1 MQDDVRRKLE
11 MAVRVRDFS
20 RTHPS
25 SDVNAQGLLA
35 RLEERIGRA
44 EALAGQQHAG
54 RIASRAATARRKEV
68 RRALQRELLPYL
80 VRVGTAAAVE
90 NPEVAQRFA
99 LTRTNMSNQA
109 FLVAARSML
118 TEAVGKADL
127 LRRHG
132 LAQTLIDDVSE
143 AIVQYAKAVEEAN
156 AGRAAHVG
164 ARADLRS
171 VMEEISRLVGL
182 LDGLNRYRFRADP
195 EAKAAWDSA
204 RNVVTRTRTRRALP
218 PDDGQIAPAA

>member
-25 SDVNAQGLLA
+25 SDENAQGLLA

-54 RIASRAATARRKEV
+54 RVASRAATARRKEV

-80 VRVGTAAAVE
+80 VRVGTAAAAE

-204 RNVVTRTRTRRALP
+204 RNVVTRTRTRRVLP